1 MNILRKGF
9 IYGGDYNPEQWL
21 DRPDILEKD
30 IVLMKKARI
39 NTVTLGVFSWS
50 VLEPEED
57 HYHFQWL
64 IDTINRLYENG
75 IQVILAT
82 PSGARPRW
90 LAENIQKFSGS
101 AKTGS
106 VTTTAKDITIV
117 ILLLFTEKRYG
128 KSTANLRKRFG
139 ITLPLSCGTFPMN
152 TATSVTVHCVRR
164 HFVSG

>member
-50 VLEPEED
+50 MLEPEED
-57 HYHFQWL
+57 RYQFQWL
-64 IDTINRLYENG
+64 IDTVNRLYDND

-90 LAENIQKFSGS
+90 LAEKYPEVLRVREDSI
-101 AKTGS
+101 
-106 VTTTAKDITIV
+106 TTV
-117 ILLLFTEKRYG
+117 ILLLFTGKRYVR
-128 KSTANLRKRFG
+128 SIRNLQKYSVIIRQS
-139 ITLPLSCGTFPMN
+139 SCGMSPTN
-152 TATSVTVHCVRR
+152 TATNATVRCARKHSVA
-164 HFVSG
+164 G

>member
-90 LAENIQKFSGS
+90 LAEKYPE
-101 AKTGS
+101 
-106 VTTTAKDITIV
+106 VLRVREDRVRTTTAKDITIV

-128 KSTANLRKRFG
+128 KSTGNSRKRFG
-139 ITLPLSCGTFPMN
+139 IPLPLSCGTFPMN

>member
-64 IDTINRLYENG
+64 IDTINRLYETG
-75 IQVILAT
+75 FKSFSQL
-82 PSGARPRW
+82 RPEHAHAG
-90 LAENIQKFSGS
+90 LPKNIQKFSGY